1 MKRIKSLLIPF
12 LMCLT
17 GGTAI
22 LIQLSFRK
30 MYPVHKGADKPGG
43 SYMLSLNSFDD
54 FKAMQGAPLS
64 DKYND
69 VLSVKIVYD
78 LQARVLYFVH
88 SSAYRYHY
96 DFCRLVLGD
105 NDPLEIFNPNNYGNT
120 VQRQYFLA
128 NLNYYEHSHIYALEF
143 SSEDQISPAG
153 IVQLYKMVKEKTYLH
168 DSLKLLVGTD
178 NFVKLDNEG
187 KLGVPKVYASEIY
200 NGQKFQMLNAGITY
214 GILRKAED
222 LEEGSNFPQDI
233 VIIKGTPV
241 NVPICA
247 GIITNS
253 YQTPLSHINILCH
266 NRDIPS
272 AVQTDIWDYPEVK
285 KNLGKPVRMEV
296 TQLGITITPA
306 DQKTV
311 DSFKNLHTIVA
322 PVLLKYD
329 LTVKDLLPIKSFGLK
344 QKDIIGNKAAGVGE
358 LNKIAHKLNS
368 NFYVPES
375 GFAIPF
381 YYYSEH
387 IANAPIRWK
396 INDLEKMQAAHA
408 SEKAIREQLQLIR
421 KAIKDQPLDPQLLTA
436 VLAMIKTCGDYKSFR
451 FRSSAN
457 AEDVL
462 GFSAAGLYDSKTGK
476 VNDADKPIDMAI
488 KKVWASAYN
497 DNAYFERVASGI
509 DEHTMMMGIL
519 VHRNFP
525 DEAVN
530 GVAVTRNLYRDNF
543 PGFTINVQ
551 VGEVPV
557 VSPPDSVTCEQ
568 FVCMRASAVN
578 PLNDAITA
586 DYITYSNLNNNKP
599 ILTPKQVDILYNAL
613 ANVKSYY
620 TYNIPQ
626 KEAEKYKNGLDI
638 EFKFEKNGRLYL
650 KQARP
655 YR

>member
-1 MKRIKSLLIPF
+1 MKRVVLVVVAVML
-12 LMCLT
+12 CLAVT
-17 GGTAI
+17 GQKDGHVPYTLGLKNFAE
-22 LIQLSFRK
+22 FEE
-30 MYPVHKGADKPGG
+30 
-43 SYMLSLNSFDD
+43 
-54 FKAMQGAPLS
+54 MQGAPLS
-64 DKYND
+64 DKFND
-69 VLSVKIVYD
+69 VLSVKLVFD
-78 LQARVLYFVH
+78 LREGVLYFVH
-88 SSAYRYHY
+88 SSAYRYHF
-96 DFCRLVLGD
+96 DFCREVLG
-105 NDPLEIFNPNNYGNT
+105 NTDPLTVFNPNNYGNT
-120 VQRQYFLA
+120 RNRQYYFA
-128 NLNYYEHSHIYALEF
+128 NLNYYERSGIYALEF
-143 SSEDQISPAG
+143 VSEDQISTDG
-153 IVQLYKMVKEKTYLH
+153 IALMYRLVREKTYIR
-168 DSLKLLVGTD
+168 DSLKLLVGSD
-178 NFVKLDNEG
+178 NFVKLDNDG
-187 KLGVPKVYASEIY
+187 KLKMPKVYPTDIY
-200 NGQKFQMLNAGITY
+200 KGQKYQALNEGVAY

-222 LEEGSNFPQDI
+222 LEAGSNFPEDI

-266 NRDIPS
+266 NRNIPS
-272 AVQTDIWDYPEVK
+272 AVQTDIWSNPEVK
-285 KNLGKPVRMEV
+285 KNIGKPVRMEV
-296 TQLGITITPA
+296 TQLGITITPT
-306 DQKTV
+306 DQQTV
-311 DSFKNLHTIVA
+311 DSFKNKHTA
-322 PVLLKYD
+322 HEPVLLKYD
-329 LTVKDLLPIKSFGLK
+329 LSVKDLLPIKSFGLK
-344 QKDIIGNKAAGVGE
+344 QKNIIGNKAAGVGE

-381 YYYSEH
+381 YYYSAH
-387 IANAPIRWK
+387 IYNAPIRWK

-408 SEKAIREQLQLIR
+408 SEKAIKEQLKLIR
-421 KAIKDQPLDPQLLTA
+421 TAIKEQPIDTQLLRM
-436 VLAMIKTCGDYKSFR
+436 VLDMIKQSGDYRSFR

-476 VNDADKPIDMAI
+476 VDDKDKPVDMAI

-530 GVAVTRNLYRDNF
+530 GVAITRNLYRDNF

-568 FVCMRASAVN
+568 FVCMRASAIN

-586 DYITYSNLNNNKP
+586 DYITYSNINNNKLV
-599 ILTPKQVDILYNAL
+599 LTRKQISTLYTAL
-613 ANVKSYY
+613 AQVKNYY
-620 TYNIPQ
+620 DYTLPEQ
-626 KEAEKYKNGLDI
+626 EWVKYKNGIDI